1 MSNVTQT
8 MDSKVIDTKQKNKK
22 TIGKDKLIAY
32 IIVGIGAVIMLAP
45 FYFMFIFSSH
55 SNTGIL
61 SVPPPIFVGEYLV
74 ENFNTLLEFLPYF
87 WDNLAL
93 SLYIAIIVTALNL
106 LFCSLAGYAF
116 AMFDFKYKNLLF
128 ISIMATMLLPPFL
141 GMIPTAMIMSTIGWM
156 NDPKALIVPAACGA
170 MGIFMM
176 RQFIAS
182 SIPKELVEAAR
193 MDGCREFKIY
203 YRVIV
208 PLIMPA
214 FGTLGLITFIGTWN
228 NFMGPLVVMSDMK
241 KFTIPL
247 ALRAL
252 QGTGQVPWG
261 AVSMGAAIAVLPLLV
276 LFIMA
281 SRRLIDGLT
290 SGAVKG

>member
-1 MSNVTQT
+1 M
-8 MDSKVIDTKQKNKK
+8 NKM
-22 TIGKDKLIAY
+22 GKDKLIAY
-32 IIVGIGAVIMLAP
+32 IIVAVGAVIMLAP

-61 SVPPPIFVGEYLV
+61 SVPPPVTFGDYLV
-74 ENFNTLLEFLPYF
+74 TNFNALLDALPYF
-87 WDNLAL
+87 WHNLAL
-93 SLYIAIIVTALNL
+93 SLVIAIIVTALNL

-116 AMFDFKYKNLLF
+116 SMFEFRFKNALF
-128 ISIMATMLLPPFL
+128 IFIMGTMLIPPFL
-141 GMIPTAMIMSTIGWM
+141 GMIPTAMVMSQLGWM

-176 RQFIAS
+176 RQFISS

-203 YRVIV
+203 YRIIV
-208 PLIMPA
+208 PLILPA

-228 NFMGPLVVMSDMK
+228 NFMGPLVVMNDMK
-241 KFTIPL
+241 MFTVPL

-261 AVSMGAAIAVLPLLV
+261 AVSVGASIAVLPLLF
-276 LFIMA
+276 LFIIA

>member
-1 MSNVTQT
+1 M
-8 MDSKVIDTKQKNKK
+8 MKN
-22 TIGKDKLIAY
+22 IQKDKLIAY
-32 IIVGIGAVIMLAP
+32 VIVALGAVIMLAP

-61 SVPPPIFVGEYLV
+61 SVPPPVLLGEYLV
-74 ENFNTLLEFLPYF
+74 ENFNTLLDFLPYF
-87 WDNLAL
+87 WHNLGL
-93 SLYIAIIVTALNL
+93 SLYVAVVVTVLNL

-116 AMFDFKYKNLLF
+116 AMFDFRFKNLLF
-128 ISIMATMLLPPFL
+128 VFIMGTMLIPPFL

-156 NDPKALIVPAACGA
+156 NDTKALIVPAACGA

-193 MDGCREFKIY
+193 MDGCGEFKIY

-208 PLIMPA
+208 PLIKPA
-214 FGTLGLITFIGTWN
+214 FGTLGLITFISSWN
-228 NFMGPLVVMSDMK
+228 NFMGPLVVMNDMK
-241 KFTIPL
+241 MFTVPL

-261 AVSMGAAIAVLPLLV
+261 AVSIGAAIAVLPLLI
-276 LFIMA
+276 LFIIA

>member
-1 MSNVTQT
+1 MR
-8 MDSKVIDTKQKNKK
+8 KRIE
-22 TIGKDKLIAY
+22 KDKLIAY
-32 IIVGIGAVIMLAP
+32 MIIALGAIIMLAP
-45 FYFMFIFSSH
+45 FYFMFVFSSH
-55 SNTGIL
+55 SNSGIL
-61 SVPPPIFVGEYLV
+61 SVPPPILFGDYLV

-87 WDNLAL
+87 WHNLGL
-93 SLYIAIIVTALNL
+93 SLYVAIVTTLLNL

-116 AMFDFKYKNLLF
+116 AMFEFKYKNAMF
-128 ISIMATMLLPPFL
+128 VGIMATMLIPPFL

-156 NDPKALIVPAACGA
+156 NDTKALIIPAACGA

-193 MDGCREFKIY
+193 MDGCGEFKIY
-203 YRVIV
+203 YRIIV
-208 PLIMPA
+208 PLIKPA
-214 FGTLGLITFIGTWN
+214 FGTLGLITFIGSWN
-228 NFMGPLVVMSDMK
+228 NFMGPLVVMNDMK
-241 KFTIPL
+241 MFTVPL

-261 AVSMGAAIAVLPLLV
+261 AVSIGAAIAVLPLLF
-276 LFIMA
+276 LFILA

-290 SGAVKG
+290 AGAVKG

>member
-1 MSNVTQT
+1 M
-8 MDSKVIDTKQKNKK
+8 KNFQ
-22 TIGKDKLIAY
+22 KDKMLAY
-32 IIVGIGAVIMLAP
+32 FIVASGALIMLAP

-55 SNTGIL
+55 SNAGIL
-61 SVPPPIFVGEYLV
+61 SVPPPILFGDYLV
-74 ENFNTLLEFLPYF
+74 DNFNTLLEFLPYF
-87 WDNLAL
+87 WHNLGL
-93 SLYIAIIVTALNL
+93 SLYVAVIVTALNL

-116 AMFDFKYKNLLF
+116 AMFEFRFKNLLF
-128 ISIMATMLLPPFL
+128 ISILTTMLLPPFL
-141 GMIPTAMIMSTIGWM
+141 GMIPTAMIMSTLGWM
-156 NDPKALIVPAACGA
+156 NDPKALIIPAACGA

-176 RQFIAS
+176 RQFISS

-193 MDGCREFKIY
+193 MDGCGEFKIY

-208 PLIMPA
+208 PLIKPA

-228 NFMGPLVVMSDMK
+228 NFMGPLVVMNDMK
-241 KFTIPL
+241 MFTVPL

-261 AVSMGAAIAVLPLLV
+261 AVSIGAAIAVLPLLI
-276 LFIMA
+276 LFIIA

>member
-1 MSNVTQT
+1 MR
-8 MDSKVIDTKQKNKK
+8 KV
-22 TIGKDKLIAY
+22 IGKDKLIAY
-32 IIVGIGAVIMLAP
+32 GFVAVGALIMIAP

-55 SNTGIL
+55 SNAGIL
-61 SVPPPIFVGEYLV
+61 SVPPPIGLGDYLLD
-74 ENFNTLLEFLPYF
+74 NFNTLLEFLPYF
-87 WDNLAL
+87 WHNLGL
-93 SLYIAIIVTALNL
+93 SLYIAIVVTFLNL

-116 AMFDFKYKNLLF
+116 AMFDFKFKNTLF
-128 ISIMATMLLPPFL
+128 IGIMATMLLPPFL

-156 NDPKALIVPAACGA
+156 NDPKALIIPAACGA

-176 RQFIAS
+176 RQFISS

-193 MDGCREFKIY
+193 MDGCGEFKIY

-208 PLIMPA
+208 PLITPA

-228 NFMGPLVVMSDMK
+228 NFMGPLVVMNDMK
-241 KFTIPL
+241 MFTVPL

-261 AVSMGAAIAVLPLLV
+261 AVSIGAAIAVLPLLI
-276 LFIMA
+276 LFILA

>member
-1 MSNVTQT
+1 MMSNI
-8 MDSKVIDTKQKNKK
+8 K
-22 TIGKDKLIAY
+22 KDKLIAY
-32 IIVGIGAVIMLAP
+32 IIIALGAVIMLAP

-61 SVPPPIFVGEYLV
+61 SVPPPVLLGDYLV
-74 ENFNTLLEFLPYF
+74 DNFNALLDFLPYF
-87 WDNLAL
+87 WHNLGL
-93 SLYIAIIVTALNL
+93 SLYVAVVVTVLNL

-116 AMFDFKYKNLLF
+116 AMFEFRFKNLLF
-128 ISIMATMLLPPFL
+128 VFIMGTMLIPPFL

-156 NDPKALIVPAACGA
+156 NDTKALIVPAACGA

-176 RQFIAS
+176 RQFISS

-193 MDGCREFKIY
+193 MDGCGEFKIY

-208 PLIMPA
+208 PLIKPA
-214 FGTLGLITFIGTWN
+214 FGTLGLITFISSWN
-228 NFMGPLVVMSDMK
+228 NFMGPLVVMNDMK
-241 KFTIPL
+241 MFTVPL

-261 AVSMGAAIAVLPLLV
+261 AVSIGAAIAVLPLLI
-276 LFIMA
+276 LFILA

>member
-1 MSNVTQT
+1 MKNMS
-8 MDSKVIDTKQKNKK
+8 
-22 TIGKDKLIAY
+22 KDKLIAY
-32 IIVGIGAVIMLAP
+32 IIVALGGLIMLAP
-45 FYFMFIFSSH
+45 FYFMFIFSSQ
-55 SNTGIL
+55 SNSGIL
-61 SVPPPIFVGEYLV
+61 SVPPPIWFGEQLLDNLRVLV
-74 ENFNTLLEFLPYF
+74 DFLPYF
-87 WDNLAL
+87 WHNLGL
-93 SLYIAIIVTALNL
+93 SLYIAVVVTVLNL

-116 AMFDFKYKNLLF
+116 AMFEFRFKNLMF
-128 ISIMATMLLPPFL
+128 IGIMATMLLPPFL

-193 MDGCREFKIY
+193 MDGCGEFKIY

-208 PLIMPA
+208 PLIKPA
-214 FGTLGLITFIGTWN
+214 FGTLGLITFIGSWN
-228 NFMGPLVVMSDMK
+228 NFMGPLVVMNDMK
-241 KFTIPL
+241 MFTIPL

-252 QGTGQVPWG
+252 QGTAGQVPWG
-261 AVSMGAAIAVLPLLV
+261 AVSLGATIAVLPLLF

-290 SGAVKG
+290 AGAVKG

>member
-1 MSNVTQT
+1 M
-8 MDSKVIDTKQKNKK
+8 KK
-22 TIGKDKLIAY
+22 LGKDKLIAY
-32 IIVGIGAVIMLAP
+32 IIVALGAVIMLAP
-45 FYFMFIFSSH
+45 FYFMFVFSSH

-61 SVPPPIFVGEYLV
+61 SVPPPITFGGYLV
-74 ENFNTLLEFLPYF
+74 DNFNALLEFLPYF
-87 WDNLAL
+87 WHNLGL
-93 SLYIAIIVTALNL
+93 SLYVAIVVTILNL

-116 AMFDFKYKNLLF
+116 AMFDFKFKNVLF
-128 ISIMATMLLPPFL
+128 IAIMATMLLPPFL

-156 NDPKALIVPAACGA
+156 NSSKALIVPAACGA

-193 MDGCREFKIY
+193 MDGCGEFKIY

-208 PLIMPA
+208 PLIKPA

-228 NFMGPLVVMSDMK
+228 NFMGPLVVMNDMK
-241 KFTIPL
+241 MFTVPL

-261 AVSMGAAIAVLPLLV
+261 AVSIGAAIAVLPLLF
-276 LFIMA
+276 LFILA

-290 SGAVKG
+290 AGAVKG

>member
-1 MSNVTQT
+1 M
-8 MDSKVIDTKQKNKK
+8 NKM
-22 TIGKDKLIAY
+22 GKDKLIAY
-32 IIVGIGAVIMLAP
+32 IIVAIGAIIMLAP

-61 SVPPPIFVGEYLV
+61 SVPPPVTFGDYLV
-74 ENFNTLLEFLPYF
+74 TNFNALLDALPYF
-87 WDNLAL
+87 WHNLAL
-93 SLYIAIIVTALNL
+93 SLFIAIVVTALNL

-116 AMFDFKYKNLLF
+116 SMFEFRFKNALF
-128 ISIMATMLLPPFL
+128 VMIMGTMLIPPFL
-141 GMIPTAMIMSTIGWM
+141 GMIPTAMVMSQLGWM

-176 RQFIAS
+176 RQFISS

-203 YRVIV
+203 YRIIV
-208 PLIMPA
+208 PLILPA

-228 NFMGPLVVMSDMK
+228 NFMGPLVVMNDMK
-241 KFTIPL
+241 MFTVPL

-261 AVSMGAAIAVLPLLV
+261 AVSVGASIAVLPLLF
-276 LFIMA
+276 LFIIA

>member
-1 MSNVTQT
+1 MN
-8 MDSKVIDTKQKNKK
+8 N
-22 TIGKDKLIAY
+22 IGKDKLIAY
-32 IIVGIGAVIMLAP
+32 IIVAVGAIIMLAP

-61 SVPPPIFVGEYLV
+61 SVPPPVTFGDYLV
-74 ENFNTLLEFLPYF
+74 ANFNALLKALPYF
-87 WDNLAL
+87 WHNLVL
-93 SLYIAIIVTALNL
+93 SLVVAIVVTALNL

-116 AMFDFKYKNLLF
+116 SMFEFRFKNALF
-128 ISIMATMLLPPFL
+128 VMIMATMLIPPFL
-141 GMIPTAMIMSTIGWM
+141 GMIPTAMVMSQLGWM

-176 RQFIAS
+176 RQFISS
-182 SIPKELVEAAR
+182 SIPRELVEAAR

-203 YRVIV
+203 YRIIV
-208 PLIMPA
+208 PLILPA

-228 NFMGPLVVMSDMK
+228 NFMGPLVVMNDMK
-241 KFTIPL
+241 MFTVPL

-261 AVSMGAAIAVLPLLV
+261 AVSVGASIAVLPLLF
-276 LFIMA
+276 LFIIA

>member
-1 MSNVTQT
+1 M
-8 MDSKVIDTKQKNKK
+8 KNTVNKEQ
-22 TIGKDKLIAY
+22 LIAY
-32 IIVGIGAVIMLAP
+32 GIVGLGGIIMLAP
-45 FYFMFIFSSH
+45 FYFMFVFSSH
-55 SNTGIL
+55 SNSGIL
-61 SVPPPIFVGEYLV
+61 SIPPPILFGEFLI
-74 ENFNTLLEFLPYF
+74 ENFNTLIEALPYF
-87 WDNLAL
+87 WHNITL
-93 SLYIAIIVTALNL
+93 SLFVAVVVTALNL

-116 AMFDFKYKNLLF
+116 AMFDFKFKNFLF
-128 ISIMATMLLPPFL
+128 VGIMATMLLPPFL
-141 GMIPTAMIMSTIGWM
+141 GMIPTAMIMSQIGWM
-156 NDPKALIVPAACGA
+156 NDPKALIIPAACGA

-182 SIPKELVEAAR
+182 AIPKELVEAAR

-203 YRVIV
+203 FRIIV

-228 NFMGPLVVMSDMK
+228 NFMGPLVVMNDMK
-241 KFTIPL
+241 MFTIPL

-261 AVSMGAAIAVLPLLV
+261 AVAVGAAIAVLPLLV
-276 LFIMA
+276 LFMLA

-290 SGAVKG
+290 AGAVKG

>member
-1 MSNVTQT
+1 M
-8 MDSKVIDTKQKNKK
+8 KNLL
-22 TIGKDKLIAY
+22 KDIKLDKAIAY
-32 IIVGIGAVIMLAP
+32 LVIFFGAVIMLAP
-45 FYFMFIFSSH
+45 FYFMFVFSSH
-55 SNTGIL
+55 TNSGIL
-61 SVPPPIFVGEYLV
+61 SVPPPLFFGDAVID
-74 ENFNTLLEFLPYF
+74 NFNTLMDFLPYF
-87 WDNLAL
+87 WRNIGL
-93 SLYIAIIVTALNL
+93 SLFVAVTVTILNL

-116 AMFDFKYKNLLF
+116 AMFDFKFKNFLF
-128 ISIMATMLLPPFL
+128 VGIMATMLLPPFL
-141 GMIPTAMIMSTIGWM
+141 GMIPTAMIMSYIGWM

-203 YRVIV
+203 YRIIV
-208 PLIMPA
+208 PLIAPA

-228 NFMGPLVVMSDMK
+228 NFMGPLVVMNDMK
-241 KFTIPL
+241 MFTIPL

-252 QGTGQVPWG
+252 QGTGQIPWG
-261 AVSMGAAIAVLPLLV
+261 AVAIGAAIAVLPLLFLFV
-276 LFIMA
+276 LA

-290 SGAVKG
+290 AGAVKG

>member
-1 MSNVTQT
+1 
-8 MDSKVIDTKQKNKK
+8 
-22 TIGKDKLIAY
+22 
-32 IIVGIGAVIMLAP
+32 MLAP

-61 SVPPPIFVGEYLV
+61 SVPPPIFFGEYLV

-87 WDNLAL
+87 WHNLGL
-93 SLYIAIIVTALNL
+93 SLYVAVIVTALNL

-116 AMFDFKYKNLLF
+116 AMFDFKFKNAMF
-128 ISIMATMLLPPFL
+128 VGIMATMLLPPFL

-176 RQFIAS
+176 RQFISS

-193 MDGCREFKIY
+193 MDGCGEFKIY

-208 PLIMPA
+208 PLIKPA

-228 NFMGPLVVMSDMK
+228 NFMGPLVVMNDMK
-241 KFTIPL
+241 MFTVPL

-261 AVSMGAAIAVLPLLV
+261 AVSIGAAIAVLPLLF

-290 SGAVKG
+290 AGAVKG

>member
-1 MSNVTQT
+1 MKS
-8 MDSKVIDTKQKNKK
+8 M
-22 TIGKDKLIAY
+22 GKDKLIAY
-32 IIVGIGAVIMLAP
+32 ITVFIGAIIMLAP

-61 SVPPPIFVGEYLV
+61 SVPPPITFGDYLV
-74 ENFNTLLEFLPYF
+74 TNFNTLIDYLPYF
-87 WDNLAL
+87 WHNLAL
-93 SLYIAIIVTALNL
+93 SLFIAIVVTALNL

-116 AMFDFKYKNLLF
+116 SMFEFRFKNALF
-128 ISIMATMLLPPFL
+128 VMIMGTMLIPPFL
-141 GMIPTAMIMSTIGWM
+141 GMIPTAMVMSQLGWM

-176 RQFIAS
+176 RQFISS

-203 YRVIV
+203 YRIIV
-208 PLIMPA
+208 PLILPA

-228 NFMGPLVVMSDMK
+228 NFMGPLVVMNDMK
-241 KFTIPL
+241 MFTVPL

-261 AVSMGAAIAVLPLLV
+261 AVSIGASIAVLPLLF
-276 LFIMA
+276 LFVIA

>member
-1 MSNVTQT
+1 MKS
-8 MDSKVIDTKQKNKK
+8 
-22 TIGKDKLIAY
+22 IGKDKVIAY
-32 IIVGIGAVIMLAP
+32 TIVFVGAIIMLAP

-61 SVPPPIFVGEYLV
+61 SVPPPITFGDYLV
-74 ENFNTLLEFLPYF
+74 TNFNTLLDFLPYF
-87 WDNLAL
+87 WHNLGL
-93 SLYIAIIVTALNL
+93 SLFIAIVVTVLNL

-116 AMFDFKYKNLLF
+116 SMFEFRFKNALF
-128 ISIMATMLLPPFL
+128 VMIMATMLIPPFL
-141 GMIPTAMIMSTIGWM
+141 GMIPTAMVMSQLGWM

-176 RQFIAS
+176 RQFISS

-203 YRVIV
+203 YRIIV
-208 PLIMPA
+208 PLILPA

-228 NFMGPLVVMSDMK
+228 NFMGPLVVMNDMK
-241 KFTIPL
+241 MFTVPL

-261 AVSMGAAIAVLPLLV
+261 AVSIGASISVLPLLF
-276 LFIMA
+276 LFVIA

>member
-1 MSNVTQT
+1 M
-8 MDSKVIDTKQKNKK
+8 NKL
-22 TIGKDKLIAY
+22 GKDKLVAY
-32 IIVGIGAVIMLAP
+32 IIVALGAVIMLAP
-45 FYFMFIFSSH
+45 FYFMFVFSSH

-61 SVPPPIFVGEYLV
+61 SVPPPITFGEYLV
-74 ENFNTLLEFLPYF
+74 DNFNALLDFLPYF
-87 WDNLAL
+87 WHNLGL
-93 SLYIAIIVTALNL
+93 SLYVAIIVTILNL

-116 AMFDFKYKNLLF
+116 AMFDFKFKNVLF
-128 ISIMATMLLPPFL
+128 VAIMATMLLPPFL

-156 NDPKALIVPAACGA
+156 NSSKALIVPAACGA

-176 RQFIAS
+176 RQFISS

-193 MDGCREFKIY
+193 MDGCGEFKIY

-208 PLIMPA
+208 PLIKPA

-228 NFMGPLVVMSDMK
+228 NFMGPLVVMNDMK
-241 KFTIPL
+241 MFTVPL

-261 AVSMGAAIAVLPLLV
+261 AVSIGAAIAVLPLLF
-276 LFIMA
+276 LFILA

-290 SGAVKG
+290 AGAVKG

>member
-1 MSNVTQT
+1 M
-8 MDSKVIDTKQKNKK
+8 KKIIQK
-22 TIGKDKLIAY
+22 DQLIAY
-32 IIVGIGAVIMLAP
+32 VIVALGGVIMLAP
-45 FYFMFIFSSH
+45 FYFMFVFSTH
-55 SNTGIL
+55 SNSGIL
-61 SVPPPIFVGEYLV
+61 SVPPPILFGEFLV
-74 ENFNTLLEFLPYF
+74 ENFNTLIDFLPYF
-87 WDNLAL
+87 WHNISL
-93 SLYIAIIVTALNL
+93 SLFVAVVVTILNL

-116 AMFDFKYKNLLF
+116 AMFDFKGKNFLF
-128 ISIMATMLLPPFL
+128 VGIMATMLLPPFL
-141 GMIPTAMIMSTIGWM
+141 GMIPTAMIMSQIGWM
-156 NDPKALIVPAACGA
+156 NDPKALIIPAACGA

-203 YRVIV
+203 YRIIV
-208 PLIMPA
+208 PLIAPA

-228 NFMGPLVVMSDMK
+228 NFMGPLVVMNDMK
-241 KFTIPL
+241 MFTVPL

-261 AVSMGAAIAVLPLLV
+261 AVAVGSAIAVLPLIV
-276 LFIMA
+276 LFMLA

-290 SGAVKG
+290 AGAVKG

>member
-1 MSNVTQT
+1 M
-8 MDSKVIDTKQKNKK
+8 KK
-22 TIGKDKLIAY
+22 LQKDKIIAY
-32 IIVGIGAVIMLAP
+32 SIVAVGAVIMLAP

-55 SNTGIL
+55 SNSDIL
-61 SVPPPIFVGEYLV
+61 SVPPPIFVGGYIV
-74 ENFNTLLEFLPYF
+74 ENFKTLLEYLPYF
-87 WDNLAL
+87 WHNIGL
-93 SLYIAIIVTALNL
+93 SLYVAVIVTALNL

-116 AMFDFKYKNLLF
+116 AMFEFKFKNAMF
-128 ISIMATMLLPPFL
+128 MGIMATMLLPPFL
-141 GMIPTAMIMSTIGWM
+141 GMIPTAMIMSNIGWM

-176 RQFIAS
+176 RQFISS

-193 MDGCREFKIY
+193 MDGCGEFKIY

-208 PLIMPA
+208 PLIKPA

-228 NFMGPLVVMSDMK
+228 NFMGPLVVMNDMK
-241 KFTIPL
+241 MFTVPL

-261 AVSMGAAIAVLPLLV
+261 AVSMGATIAVLPLLF

-290 SGAVKG
+290 AGAVKG

>member
-1 MSNVTQT
+1 MMSNI
-8 MDSKVIDTKQKNKK
+8 K
-22 TIGKDKLIAY
+22 KDKLIAY
-32 IIVGIGAVIMLAP
+32 IIIALGAVIMLAP

-61 SVPPPIFVGEYLV
+61 SVPPPVLLGDYLV
-74 ENFNTLLEFLPYF
+74 ENFNALLDFLPYF
-87 WDNLAL
+87 WHNLGL
-93 SLYIAIIVTALNL
+93 SLYVAVVVTVLNL

-116 AMFDFKYKNLLF
+116 AMFEFRFKNLLF
-128 ISIMATMLLPPFL
+128 VFIMGTMLIPPFL

-156 NDPKALIVPAACGA
+156 NDTKALIVPAACGA

-176 RQFIAS
+176 RQFISS

-193 MDGCREFKIY
+193 MDGCGEFKIY

-208 PLIMPA
+208 PLIKPA
-214 FGTLGLITFIGTWN
+214 FGTLGLITFISSWN
-228 NFMGPLVVMSDMK
+228 NFMGPLVVMNDMK
-241 KFTIPL
+241 MFTVPL

-261 AVSMGAAIAVLPLLV
+261 AVSIGAAIAVLPLLI
-276 LFIMA
+276 LFILA

>member
-1 MSNVTQT
+1 M
-8 MDSKVIDTKQKNKK
+8 MKNLQ
-22 TIGKDKLIAY
+22 KDKLIAY
-32 IIVGIGAVIMLAP
+32 VIVALGAVIMLAP

-61 SVPPPIFVGEYLV
+61 SVPPPVLLGEYLV
-74 ENFNTLLEFLPYF
+74 ENFNTLLDFLPYF
-87 WDNLAL
+87 WHNLGL
-93 SLYIAIIVTALNL
+93 SLYVAVVVTVLNL

-116 AMFDFKYKNLLF
+116 AMFDFRFKNLLF
-128 ISIMATMLLPPFL
+128 VFIMGTMLIPPFL

-156 NDPKALIVPAACGA
+156 NDTKALIVPAACGA

-193 MDGCREFKIY
+193 MDGCGEFKIY

-208 PLIMPA
+208 PLIKPA
-214 FGTLGLITFIGTWN
+214 FGTLGLITFISSWN
-228 NFMGPLVVMSDMK
+228 NFMGPLVVMNDMK
-241 KFTIPL
+241 MFTVPL

-261 AVSMGAAIAVLPLLV
+261 AVSIGAAIAVLPLLI
-276 LFIMA
+276 LFILA

>member
-1 MSNVTQT
+1 M
-8 MDSKVIDTKQKNKK
+8 MKNMQ
-22 TIGKDKLIAY
+22 KDKLIAY
-32 IIVGIGAVIMLAP
+32 IIVALGALIMLAP

-55 SNTGIL
+55 SNSGIL
-61 SVPPPIFVGEYLV
+61 SVPPPVLFGDYLV
-74 ENFNTLLEFLPYF
+74 ENFNTLLDFLPYF
-87 WDNLAL
+87 WHNLGL
-93 SLYIAIIVTALNL
+93 SLYVAVVVTVLNL

-116 AMFDFKYKNLLF
+116 AMFDFKFKNLLF
-128 ISIMATMLLPPFL
+128 VSIIGTMLIPPFL

-156 NDPKALIVPAACGA
+156 NEPKALIVPAACGA

-176 RQFIAS
+176 RQFISS

-193 MDGCREFKIY
+193 MDGCGEFKIY
-203 YRVIV
+203 YRVII
-208 PLIMPA
+208 PLIKPA

-228 NFMGPLVVMSDMK
+228 NFMGPLVVMNDMK
-241 KFTIPL
+241 MFTVPL

-261 AVSMGAAIAVLPLLV
+261 AVSIGAAIAVLPLLI
-276 LFIMA
+276 LFVIA

>member
-1 MSNVTQT
+1 M
-8 MDSKVIDTKQKNKK
+8 KK
-22 TIGKDKLIAY
+22 LGKDQIIAY
-32 IIVGIGAVIMLAP
+32 VVVLLGAVIMFAP
-45 FYFMFIFSSH
+45 FYFMFVFSSQ
-55 SNTGIL
+55 SNSGIL
-61 SVPPPIFVGEYLV
+61 SVPPPIFFGDYLID
-74 ENFNTLLEFLPYF
+74 NFHSLLQYLPYF
-87 WDNLAL
+87 WHNLGL
-93 SLYIAIIVTALNL
+93 SLYVAVIVTVLNL
-106 LFCSLAGYAF
+106 AFCSLAGYAF

-128 ISIMATMLLPPFL
+128 VCIMGTMLLPPFL
-141 GMIPTAMIMSTIGWM
+141 GMIPTAMIMSQIGWM

-193 MDGCREFKIY
+193 MDGCREFKIF

-208 PLIMPA
+208 PLITPA

-228 NFMGPLVVMSDMK
+228 NFMGPLVVMNDMK
-241 KFTIPL
+241 MFTIPL

-261 AVSMGAAIAVLPLLV
+261 AVSIGAAIAVLPLLI
-276 LFIMA
+276 LFLLA

-290 SGAVKG
+290 AGAVKG

>member
-1 MSNVTQT
+1 MRIKS
-8 MDSKVIDTKQKNKK
+8 IE
-22 TIGKDKLIAY
+22 KDRLIAY
-32 IIVGIGAVIMLAP
+32 TTVVLGGVIMLAP
-45 FYFMFIFSSH
+45 FYFMFIFSTH
-55 SNTGIL
+55 SNSGIL
-61 SVPPPIFVGEYLV
+61 SVPPPILWGEYLV
-74 ENFNTLLEFLPYF
+74 RNFNTLLDFLPYF
-87 WDNLAL
+87 WHNLGL
-93 SLYIAIIVTALNL
+93 SLYIAVAVTFLNL

-116 AMFDFKYKNLLF
+116 AMFDFKYKNFLF
-128 ISIMATMLLPPFL
+128 ISIMATMMLPPFL

-156 NDPKALIVPAACGA
+156 NDPKALIIPAACGA

-176 RQFIAS
+176 RQFISS

-193 MDGCREFKIY
+193 MDGCGEFKIY

-228 NFMGPLVVMSDMK
+228 NFMGPLVVMNDMK
-241 KFTIPL
+241 MFTIPL

-261 AVSMGAAIAVLPLLV
+261 AVSLGASIAVLPLLI

>member
-1 MSNVTQT
+1 MP
-8 MDSKVIDTKQKNKK
+8 
-22 TIGKDKLIAY
+22 KDKLIAY
-32 IIVGIGAVIMLAP
+32 AIVALGAVIMLAP

-55 SNTGIL
+55 SNSGIL
-61 SVPPPIFVGEYLV
+61 SVPPPILFGEYLV
-74 ENFNTLLEFLPYF
+74 ENFNTLLDYLPYF
-87 WDNLAL
+87 WHNLGL
-93 SLYIAIIVTALNL
+93 SLYVAIVVTVLNL

-116 AMFDFKYKNLLF
+116 AMFDFKFKNF
-128 ISIMATMLLPPFL
+128 MFVSIMATMLLPPFL

-176 RQFIAS
+176 RQFISS

-193 MDGCREFKIY
+193 MDGCGEFKIY

-228 NFMGPLVVMSDMK
+228 NFMGPLVVMNDMK
-241 KFTIPL
+241 MFTVPL

-261 AVSMGAAIAVLPLLV
+261 RYPLVQQLRFCPY
-276 LFIMA
+276 LFYSSWHLA
-281 SRRLIDGLT
+281 DSST
-290 SGAVKG
+290 A